1 MTAEARKKET
11 MPPDTILLTFL
22 ARKQKKKIDKRNK
35 KTRSKF
41 KGKLNFGPH
50 MYFKY

>member
-22 ARKQKKKIDKRNK
+22 ARKQKKIDKRNK